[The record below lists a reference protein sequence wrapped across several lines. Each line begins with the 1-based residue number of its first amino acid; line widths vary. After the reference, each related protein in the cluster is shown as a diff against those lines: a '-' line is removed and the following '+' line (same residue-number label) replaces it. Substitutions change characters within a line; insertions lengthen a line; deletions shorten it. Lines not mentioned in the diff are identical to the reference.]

1 MICPR
6 RYKVSSGG
14 CPQVTQGQGPR
25 AVTRRRHTSLNAFS
39 TILDPIERCP
49 TPSKYVGSWRRCA
62 GSGIYEG
69 CLQRFCGGSGQRVL
83 KEGQRVHL
91 ETISRS
97 LKSWGSWDK
106 KKPHFRVL

>member
-39 TILDPIERCP
+39 MILDPIERCP

-62 GSGIYEG
+62 GSGVYKG
-69 CLQRFCGGSGQRVL
+69 CLQRFCGGSGLRVL
-83 KEGQRVHL
+83 NERQLVPL
-91 ETISRS
+91 QSISRS
-97 LKSWGSWDK
+97 LKSWGSFGQK
-106 KKPHFRVL
+106 ETTF